1 MNRPRPEFL
10 DQIDAEIA
18 ERYQPDEPG
27 IDALAELQRFAVTDQ
42 QVQTMQETRLIWRDV
57 IASGHVANWNAPGNG
72 GKTTIAKFAAAE
84 MARQGFAVLFFQ
96 EDAGAGDLPGLHEHA
111 KANGYTLLN
120 STLSGSTPDA
130 QLDVL
135 NRLVHGGSDLGNVV
149 MFIDTLKKYCDLM
162 SKGGAR
168 DFFKLMR
175 GLTQRGA
182 TVILLGHTNKHTGSD
197 GSLVFEGVG
206 DVRNDVDELFYIES
220 AKVGLSRLVTLTM
233 RPDKW
238 RCNVKTLSLEL
249 DLDSM
254 ELKALDRV
262 VDVRDLERQE
272 IQRREDQPINQAI
285 AQALRQGGMN
295 RTELIDSVAAVTGY
309 GTKAVRRVLER
320 HTTRDEHSTAHLWLE
335 TPMRFKNTRH
345 IAPHPKVAPLPN
357 CHTGR
362 TADPAELA
370 ELDNYS

>member
-1 MNRPRPEFL
+1 MTSVLEAAQKKLAAQEARKAPINTGDP
-10 DQIDAEIA
+10 
-18 ERYQPDEPG
+18 
-27 IDALAELQRFAVTDQ
+27 LAELMRFAVTDE
-42 QVQTMQETRLIWRDV
+42 QVQTMQETEIIWRSA
-57 IASGHVANWNAPGNG
+57 IASGHVANWLAPGNG
-72 GKTTIAKFAAAE
+72 GKTTVAKFAAAE
-84 MARQGFAVLFFQ
+84 LAQQGYTVLFFQ

-111 KANGYTLLN
+111 KEHGYTLLN

-135 NRLVHGGSDLGNVV
+135 NRLVHGGSELGNFVL
-149 MFIDTLKKYCDLM
+149 FFDTLKKYCDLM

-168 DFFKLMR
+168 EFFKLMR

-182 TVILLGHTNKHTGSD
+182 TVILLGHTNKHTGTD

-220 AKVGLSRLVTLTM
+220 AQVGLSRRVTLTM

-249 DLDSM
+249 DLDTM
-254 ELKALDRV
+254 ELKALDRP
-262 VDVRDLERQE
+262 VDVREIERQE
-272 IQRREDQPINQAI
+272 AQRREDEPINAAI
-285 AQALRQGGMN
+285 GQALRQGGMN

-320 HTTRDEHSTAHLWLE
+320 HTTRDANATTHLWLE

-345 IAPHPKVAPLPN
+345 IAKHPKVPPLPN
-357 CHTGR
+357 CNTGR

-370 ELDNYS
+370 ELDNY